1 MMIDNDRSTSEQLAS
16 ELEKLTIEIVV
27 NSKTSEVE
35 KIIFSWHILK
45 EMIFEMQKDGFVHPM
60 FLQLI
65 DQIDDVQK
73 DLNEEIAQA

>member
-1 MMIDNDRSTSEQLAS
+1 MIDNDRSTSEQLAS

-35 KIIFSWHILK
+35 KIIFSWHILE
-45 EMIFEMQKDGFVHPM
+45 EMILEMQKDGFVHPM